1 MKHLLIFLFLFS
13 VNSNLK
19 NEDVYRTLNDVY
31 QTIEELKSALEKNE
45 GLKNLT
51 PTTKVWILNR
61 WKENNKKEIDK
72 YLPEK
77 TESNKFKSNE
87 NKKTTYTEGNFSND
101 IIDMIAVG
109 FLAGLIWVGLNFIR
123 LLFMD
128 FLYKKKLTL
137 EKEKEYLSKRK
148 NGYLTAFILGLG
160 VYLIS
165 NSGAIIYKYFQSY
178 NFVYIVNI
186 LISLQIMWM
195 LYKHYSFNSNLKK
208 QVSNSITNDN
218 SDVASHRDNKEL

>member
-208 QVSNSITNDN
+208 QVNNSTTNDN
-218 SDVASHRDNKEL
+218 SDVICK

>member
-1 MKHLLIFLFLFS
+1 M
-13 VNSNLK
+13 
-19 NEDVYRTLNDVY
+19 
-31 QTIEELKSALEKNE
+31 
-45 GLKNLT
+45 
-51 PTTKVWILNR
+51 
-61 WKENNKKEIDK
+61 
-72 YLPEK
+72 PEK

-87 NKKTTYTEGNFSND
+87 NKKTTYTEDNFSND

-208 QVSNSITNDN
+208 QVNNSTTNDN
-218 SDVASHRDNKEL
+218 SDVICK

>member
-87 NKKTTYTEGNFSND
+87 NKKTTYTEDNFSND

-208 QVSNSITNDN
+208 QINSSTTNDN
-218 SDVASHRDNKEL
+218 SDVICK